1 MALAYVEYY
10 TYEDYKKWE
19 GEWELI
25 DGVAYAMSPYA
36 LPSHQFISGRILIQ
50 LNKNLEECKKCF
62 ALMESEVKFSE
73 TTILRPDIL
82 MKCGELDDISV
93 IPEIIFEVVSKGSE
107 KRDEIL
113 KFSIYEQE
121 GVKYYVIV
129 YPDVK
134 KIKVYKLING
144 EYKLQNIKNKLEI
157 NDLTCKIDIDFN
169 KVWL

>member
-1 MALAYVEYY
+1 MALAYMEYY

-19 GEWELI
+19 GDWELI
-25 DGVAYAMSPYA
+25 DGVPHAMSPFA

-50 LNKNLEECKKCF
+50 LNKSLEECKKCF

-73 TTILRPDIL
+73 TTILRPDVL
-82 MKCGELDDISV
+82 MKCGELDDISIV
-93 IPEIIFEVVSKGSE
+93 PEIIFEVVSKGSE

-113 KFSIYEQE
+113 KFAIYKQE

-129 YPDVK
+129 YPDLK
-134 KIKVYKLING
+134 KVKVYKLING
-144 EYKLQNIKNKLEI
+144 EYKLQNIKDKLQI
-157 NDLTCKIDIDFN
+157 DDLTCKIDINFN

>member
-10 TYEDYKKWE
+10 TFEDYKKWE
-19 GEWELI
+19 GDWELI
-25 DGVAYAMSPYA
+25 DGIAYAISPFA
-36 LPSHQFISGRILIQ
+36 LPSHQRVAVKIVRQ
-50 LNKNLEECKKCF
+50 LDENLEECKKCF

-73 TTILRPDIL
+73 TTILRPDVL

-113 KFSIYEQE
+113 KFSIYKQE

-129 YPDVK
+129 YPDLK
-134 KIKVYKLING
+134 KVKVYKLING
-144 EYKLQNIKNKLEI
+144 EYKLQNIKDKLKI
-157 NDLTCKIDIDFN
+157 DDLTCKIDIDFN

>member
-1 MALAYVEYY
+1 
-10 TYEDYKKWE
+10 
-19 GEWELI
+19 
-25 DGVAYAMSPYA
+25 MSQD
-36 LPSHQFISGRILIQ
+36 LLFC
-50 LNKNLEECKKCF
+50 NNF
-62 ALMESEVKFSE
+62 
-73 TTILRPDIL
+73 
-82 MKCGELDDISV
+82 
-93 IPEIIFEVVSKGSE
+93 
-107 KRDEIL
+107 DEIL

-144 EYKLQNIKNKLEI
+144 EYKLQNIKDKLEI